1 MEEKNKKT
9 LLKNG
14 IWIQEQHGVLTLGAI
29 GGDDSS
35 VVELSPGVAATIFEL
50 EHDMMEALY
59 GDKAIRFVQGKIKV
73 KKLLEK
79 VVKDFDMTGIQVSIS
94 CPDSVIIDGNYDCL
108 FDLFAGFVKNSVDH
122 ELSHV
127 KNPAI
132 HISVS
137 VVGDAL
143 CLVYRDS
150 GNGSFD
156 SLLKEE
162 IRCITETLNGEV
174 SRKSSI
180 GKGSYFDIVIPFTR
194 P

>member
-1 MEEKNKKT
+1 MEEKKKKS

-14 IWIQEQHGVLTLGAI
+14 IWIQEQQGVLTMGTI
-29 GGDDSS
+29 GGDDST

-50 EHDMMEALY
+50 EHDMMDALY
-59 GDKAIRFVQGKIKV
+59 GDKSIRFVPGKIKV
-73 KKLLEK
+73 KKLFEDI
-79 VVKDFDMTGIQVSIS
+79 VENFDMTAIQLSIS
-94 CPDSVIIDGNYDCL
+94 CPDSAVIYGDYDCL
-108 FDLFAGFVKNSVDH
+108 FDLFAGFIENSMDH

-127 KNPAI
+127 DAPAI

-137 VVGDAL
+137 VVADAL
-143 CLVYRDS
+143 CVVYRDS

-156 SLLKEE
+156 SRLKKE

-174 SRKSSI
+174 SRKSSV

>member
-1 MEEKNKKT
+1 MEKEKKKS

-14 IWIQEQHGVLTLGAI
+14 IWIQEKQGILTMGTLD
-29 GGDDSS
+29 GDDSA
-35 VVELSPGVAATIFEL
+35 VVELSPELTATIFEL
-50 EHDMMEALY
+50 EQDMMDALY
-59 GDKAIRFVQGKIKV
+59 GDGAIRFTPGKIKV

-79 VVKDFDMTGIQVSIS
+79 VVKDFNMTGIQLSIS
-94 CPDSVIIDGNYDCL
+94 CPDSVVIDGNYDCL
-108 FDLFAGFVKNSVDH
+108 FDLFAGFVKNSVEH

-137 VVGDAL
+137 LVADAL

>member
-14 IWIQEQHGVLTLGAI
+14 IWIQEQHGVLTMGAI

-79 VVKDFDMTGIQVSIS
+79 VVESFDMTGIQLSIS
-94 CPDSVIIDGNYDCL
+94 CPDSAVINGNYDCL
-108 FDLFAGFVKNSVDH
+108 FHLFAGFVKNSVDH

-137 VVGDAL
+137 VVADAL

-156 SLLKEE
+156 SLLEEE

-194 P
+194 S